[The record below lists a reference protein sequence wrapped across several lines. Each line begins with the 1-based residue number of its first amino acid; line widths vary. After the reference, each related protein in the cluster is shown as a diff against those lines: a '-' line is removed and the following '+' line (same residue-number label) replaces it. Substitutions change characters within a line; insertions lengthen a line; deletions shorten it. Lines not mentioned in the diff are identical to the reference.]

1 MMKASS
7 FLETVML
14 NFFHMLLLSKSIQ
27 VASAKQ
33 AMLNVLKVVNAKKR
47 NGHSEFYGI
56 TYFLFGFLLLIQVV
70 FKAAVCNCFYFFFL
84 YLLKLSL

>member
-33 AMLNVLKVVNAKKR
+33 AMLNVLKVVNAKKQMATVSFMVL
-47 NGHSEFYGI
+47 HIS
-56 TYFLFGFLLLIQVV
+56 FLDSYYWY
-70 FKAAVCNCFYFFFL
+70 K
-84 YLLKLSL
+84 

>member
-33 AMLNVLKVVNAKKR
+33 AMLNVLKVVNAKKEMATVSFMVL
-47 NGHSEFYGI
+47 HIS
-56 TYFLFGFLLLIQVV
+56 FLDSYYWY
-70 FKAAVCNCFYFFFL
+70 K
-84 YLLKLSL
+84 